1 MTQSEP
7 VNRNRTVFFQKKW
20 VQAVVLAAIGGIF
33 YLLLGQEWVVIEKD
47 SAFYMDP
54 TLQNGGVMP
63 LYPLFLFG
71 IRCIFGE
78 VLYLDA
84 AVVIQSLFAIICTMI
99 FVFYLQNTFRMR
111 FAETVLC
118 FFFTMLPFS
127 IELPRVWITH
137 QIMTESIAYALIY
150 IYFVFVLQYVFD
162 KKRKWIFWVT
172 MTAVL
177 MGLLRSQLVFLLI
190 VTAILYVCVEF
201 VKNKEDKENHKSRR
215 GRCLAGAVINLCIGI
230 VCACGL
236 VVLIYQLRSCYV
248 MYAVPAIGRIEQRTK
263 DSPDDEQKETVEGG
277 SEAVENGNT
286 EDAAVQGAQT
296 EQRQTMSQMT
306 QLIVIRGLYEA
317 DREDSSLFDTP
328 EMQEIFIRVYSAI
341 DALQYRYE
349 YARQDLY
356 IWQDLVK
363 DKIAGTAYAE
373 IQAYLEEH
381 PEVSLDPVLTVRELG
396 MKVLLRHFDR
406 YLYHTMR
413 LMVSGFISSVFF
425 QIGRIY
431 LLCHIVTLFLFAIDI
446 AGVVYCIRY
455 REDKKTAV
463 FALVTVCFIVLMVG
477 IINLVFIGLQRYMVY
492 AMGIFYCSLYLLLKE
507 WGLPWIR
514 KKLKF

>member
-84 AVVIQSLFAIICTMI
+84 VVVIQSLFAIICTMI

-177 MGLLRSQLVFLLI
+177 MGLLRSQLIFLLI
-190 VTAILYVCVEF
+190 VTAVFYVCVEF
-201 VKNKEDKENHKSRR
+201 VKDREDKEGKINKLGRR
-215 GRCLAGAVINLCIGI
+215 LARAVPNLCIGI
-230 VCACGL
+230 VCACIL
-236 VVLIYQLRSCYV
+236 AALIYQLRACYV
-248 MYAVPAIGRIEQRTK
+248 SYAVPAIARIEQK
-263 DSPDDEQKETVEGG
+263 AEDDPYSEQKESAEGG
-277 SEAVENGNT
+277 SEIVRDGSEKDEEAQSVS
-286 EDAAVQGAQT
+286 GAPK
-296 EQRQTMSQMT
+296 ETMSQMT

-317 DREDSSLFDTP
+317 DEEDVNLFDAP
-328 EMQEIFIRVYSAI
+328 EMQEIFRRAYNAI
-341 DALQYRYE
+341 DELEYRYE

-363 DKIAGTAYAE
+363 DKIAGIAYAE
-373 IQAYLEEH
+373 ILAYLEEH

-446 AGVVYCIRY
+446 AGVIYCMRHH
-455 REDKKTAV
+455 EDKKPAV
-463 FALVTVCFIVLMVG
+463 FALVTVGFILMMVG